1 MRAIRCK
8 LIVNTSN
15 GYCCAPREFDS
26 INAAVRYAREDAV
39 GFAWRL
45 FDLNG
50 KLIRRGFCDN
60 TPWNGYRGI

>member
-1 MRAIRCK
+1 MKPIRCK
-8 LIVNTSN
+8 LIVNSSR
-15 GYCCAPREFDS
+15 GYCYTPREFDS

-45 FDLNG
+45 VDLNG

>member
-1 MRAIRCK
+1 MKAIPCK
-8 LIVNTSN
+8 LIVNTSY
-15 GYCCAPREFDS
+15 GYCFTPQEFSS

-45 FDLNG
+45 FDQNG
-50 KLIRRGFCDN
+50 KLIKRGFCDN